1 MIVTL
6 LATMVMAPVT
16 LHLSNAKGKP
26 IANREV
32 WIMPTNSTKGI
43 RNFGWHW
50 SIPRGS
56 DAKKGK
62 TDSAGNVKIDGVKK
76 GVPMMVITIFGP
88 RFDPIIRARAVAQ
101 DPEVAKYTESQ
112 SMDVIK
118 FEGAV
123 YAGKPANVVL
133 ADNYQITGRAT
144 DFETG
149 APVPNVT
156 VVLKD
161 TGFGHM
167 GGYPGTDLEE
177 TKTDAQGRYTFRNL
191 PNLYY
196 EIEARKAGPSVGIE
210 SRPESGNWRV
220 ATIFNSKGEWQLSS
234 DRGLLLDQPQRSFD
248 FRISKTA
255 TLEIVVKKGT
265 AKSFKGWTVSVDGTS
280 GSGSGENLGWI
291 DPNKPASESEKDK
304 FIEQT
309 LIPGTCT
316 VIFLRESDSKQF
328 QVAKLKL
335 KSGSHQK
342 LEFKISDIGR

>member
-1 MIVTL
+1 MIL
-6 LATMVMAPVT
+6 PLFATMAVAPVT
-16 LHLSNAKGKP
+16 LHLSNTNGKP

-43 RNFGWHW
+43 RNFGWQW
-50 SIPRGS
+50 SIPTGS

-62 TDSAGNVKIDGVKK
+62 TDSSGNVKIGGVKK
-76 GVPMMVITIFGP
+76 GVPMMVITTFGP
-88 RFDPIIRARAVAQ
+88 RFDPNLSKREY
-101 DPEVAKYTESQ
+101 PPP

-156 VVLKD
+156 IVLKD

-167 GGYPGTDLEE
+167 SGYPGTDLEE

-191 PNLYY
+191 PNLTY
-196 EIEARKAGPSVGIE
+196 EVEARKEGPSVGIE
-210 SRPESGNWRV
+210 ARPESENWRV
-220 ATIFNSKGEWQLSS
+220 STIFNSKGEWQLSS
-234 DRGLLLDQPQRSFD
+234 SHGLILDRPQRSFD

-265 AKSFKGWTVSVDGTS
+265 AKSFKGWTVSVDGSS
-280 GSGSGENLGWI
+280 GSGSGRDLGWI
-291 DPNKPASESEKDK
+291 DPNKPALESDKDK
-304 FIEQT
+304 FIEDT
-309 LIPGTCT
+309 LIPGSYT
-316 VIFLRESDSKQF
+316 VIFRRESDNKQF